1 MDLTRGAAQPGASAA
16 RTPLAFQSDHI
27 AELTRVLHGLDGLVG
42 HPVLMGGGGVGIEVE
57 RSRLLQV
64 SQALCDELGFEMLT
78 SVSGVDMRDHLEV
91 VYHLRSLSSN
101 RLLQMKVKL
110 EPGKPQVDSLVGIW
124 LSANWLERETY
135 DLFGISF
142 VGHPDL
148 RRILLD
154 DEFEGYPLLKSFHP
168 TPMTVHDRATTQV
181 APEEA
186 LAGEAQRGV
195 ERVVSKRLGQGAQ
208 ERLHPGTPTF
218 GDAHYPEQPGVPES
232 EFQYPQSGLS
242 SDR

>member
-1 MDLTRGAAQPGASAA
+1 MDITPRSSQLGPSSA
-16 RTPLAFQSDHI
+16 RTPLAFQPDHV
-27 AELTRVLHGLDGLVG
+27 AELTRALHGVEGLVG

-57 RSRLLQV
+57 RARLVQISR
-64 SQALCDELGFEMLT
+64 ALRDDLGFEMLT

-91 VYHLRSLSSN
+91 VYHLRSLSRN
-101 RLLQMKVKL
+101 WLLQMKVAL
-110 EPGKPQVDSLVGIW
+110 EPGNPQVDSLVGVW

-135 DLFGISF
+135 DLFGSIF

-154 DEFEGYPLLKSFHP
+154 DEFEGYPLLKSFHQ

-186 LAGEAQRGV
+186 LSGEAQRGV
-195 ERVVSKRLGQGAQ
+195 ERVVSKRLGQGTM

-218 GDAHYPEQPGVPES
+218 GDAHYPDQPGVPES
-232 EFQYPQSGLS
+232 EGV
-242 SDR
+242 D

>member
-1 MDLTRGAAQPGASAA
+1 MDLTARGAQPGASSP
-16 RTPLAFQSDHI
+16 RTPLAFQRDHI
-27 AELTRVLHGLDGLVG
+27 AELTRALHGLEGMVG

-57 RSRLLQV
+57 RARLLQV
-64 SQALCDELGFEMLT
+64 GRLLRDELGFEMLT

-91 VYHLRSLSSN
+91 VYHLRSLSRN
-101 RLLQMKVKL
+101 WLLQMKVAL

-135 DLFGISF
+135 DLFGIIF

-154 DEFEGYPLLKSFHP
+154 DEFEGHPLLKSFHP
-168 TPMTVHDRATTQV
+168 TPMTIHDRATTQV
-181 APEEA
+181 SPEEA

-195 ERVVSKRLGQGAQ
+195 ERVVSKRLGQGTL

-218 GDAHYPEQPGVPES
+218 GDAHYPDQPGVPES
-232 EFQYPQSGLS
+232 EGV
-242 SDR
+242 D

>member
-1 MDLTRGAAQPGASAA
+1 MDLTARTAQPGASSPRA
-16 RTPLAFQSDHI
+16 PLAFQRDHI
-27 AELTRVLHGLDGLVG
+27 AELTRALHGLEGLVG
-42 HPVLMGGGGVGIEVE
+42 HPVLMGGGGVGIVVD
-57 RSRLLQV
+57 RAHLVDISR
-64 SQALCDELGFEMLT
+64 ALRDDLGFEMLT

-91 VYHLRSLSSN
+91 VYHLRSLSRN
-101 RLLQMKVKL
+101 WLLQVKVAL
-110 EPGKPQVDSLVGIW
+110 EPGKPQVDSLVGLW

-135 DLFGISF
+135 DLFGMVF

-168 TPMTVHDRATTQV
+168 TPMTVHDLATTQV

-186 LAGEAQRGV
+186 LSGEAQRGV
-195 ERVVSKRLGQGAQ
+195 ERVVSKRLGQGAL

-218 GDAHYPEQPGVPES
+218 GNAHYPDQPGVPES
-232 EFQYPQSGLS
+232 EGV
-242 SDR
+242 D